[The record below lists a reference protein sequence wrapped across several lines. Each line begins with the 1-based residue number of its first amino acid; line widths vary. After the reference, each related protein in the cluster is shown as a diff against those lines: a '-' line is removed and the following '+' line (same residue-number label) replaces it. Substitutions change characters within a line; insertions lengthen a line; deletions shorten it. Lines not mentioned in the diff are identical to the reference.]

1 METVTI
7 PALQQMKLDER
18 KIVAVVAWDYQ
29 IARIADRA
37 GVEIISAGDSVGVN
51 LWGRKDDSDITV
63 DEMIIVCKA
72 VRRGTQRA
80 LISCDLPSRL
90 LDKGVEAITDAAQRL
105 VQEAD
110 ADIVKL
116 DRAAELPDAVTA
128 IARTG
133 IPVFAQFEMTE
144 HDMTESV
151 VNAAKRLEDAGAA
164 LIDFKYS
171 GAVAGPA
178 VVSAVRIPVLGGMG
192 GGPWLDGRIRMA
204 HAAIGYAASTLESRI
219 ETYANVA
226 KMALEALTAYAD
238 DVRSGRQ
245 IKGGMRS
252 S

>member
-7 PALQQMKLDER
+7 PALQQMKLDGR
-18 KIVAVVAWDYQ
+18 KIVGVVAWDYQ

-51 LWGRKDDSDITV
+51 LWGREDDSDITV

-72 VRRGTQRA
+72 LRCGARRA
-80 LISCDLPSRL
+80 LVSCDLPSRL
-90 LDKGVEAITDAAQRL
+90 SEKGVEALRDAAQRL
-105 VQEAD
+105 AQEAA
-110 ADIVKL
+110 ADIVKV

-144 HDMTESV
+144 HDTTESV

-204 HAAIGYAASTLESRI
+204 HAAIGYAASTLESRT

-226 KMALEALTAYAD
+226 GIALDALTAYAD

-245 IKGGMRS
+245 IKGQI
-252 S
+252 